1 MRRGTLELVVGLFI
15 LAGIGCLGYMSIRY
29 AKMEVMGS
37 NGYEVSAVFPTISGL
52 KNGAL
57 VEIAGVEI
65 GRVKKIALDNYKAKV
80 LLSIRGAVEL
90 QDDSIARIKTKGL
103 LGEKYIDIVPGGSDV
118 ILKMGDK
125 IRDTQP
131 PVDIE
136 ELISKFVFGKV

>member
-65 GRVKKIALDNYKAKV
+65 GRVKKELSDLEQALASVRNSLAVLGSKPVQEAAPEPREAGRKPGRRKRRAARKVQAAKGPSKAGLK
-80 LLSIRGAVEL
+80 LS
-90 QDDSIARIKTKGL
+90 
-103 LGEKYIDIVPGGSDV
+103 LGEGRI
-118 ILKMGDK
+118 
-125 IRDTQP
+125 
-131 PVDIE
+131 
-136 ELISKFVFGKV
+136 